1 MNEAHNQPGPDVAF
15 EHDYDGIQEYDNHLP
30 NWWLMTLYGAIV
42 FSLFYWLYYQSYAI
56 GKSQEQ
62 IWRSEMAA
70 QAAAELARLGDDVT
84 DESLLLMAQ
93 VPARVASG
101 RDVWTQCTQ
110 CHLADGSGSIGP
122 NLTDELWLHGGKPT
136 DIFNTV
142 MNGVPAK
149 GMQAWKEVIG
159 PSRVRDVVAYV
170 LAEVKGKKR
179 PGKAPEG
186 QPEVAPGS

>member
-1 MNEAHNQPGPDVAF
+1 MNEAHNQPGEDVAF

-70 QAAAELARLGDDVT
+70 QAAAELARLGDEVT
-84 DESLLLMAQ
+84 DESLLLMSQ
-93 VPARVASG
+93 VPARVVSG
-101 RDVWTQCTQ
+101 REVWAQCTQ

-179 PGKAPEG
+179 SGKAPEG